1 MAPRQIY
8 VGWWGKVNRQ
18 ILVVGLPSAG
28 KTTFLAALWHVLH
41 SEEIPEA
48 LRLSSLSGDAEYLN
62 AIKDEWIQ
70 YAPVTRTSQQSERTI
85 QMSLLDPVSKAQC
98 ELTIPDL
105 SGETYRHQWTDR
117 LWTDAF
123 EKLAK
128 DASALLVFVHPN
140 QLIEPIEIAE
150 AKKYLP
156 EDGDDSHGEP
166 NQQSASVEPVW
177 EPERAASIVQLVDV
191 LQTISETLGRK
202 FRVAIVVSAWDLLK
216 DTKYKTPEQYIE
228 DKGSLLHQFLETNPE
243 LFESTIFGISAIGCS
258 LDDADA
264 KRDLQKKESAS
275 ERIKVVSGG
284 SSTHDITAPLKW
296 LLEW

>member
-1 MAPRQIY
+1 
-8 VGWWGKVNRQ
+8 VNRQ

-70 YAPVTRTSQQSERTI
+70 YAPVTRTSQQAERTI
-85 QMSLLDPVSKAQC
+85 QMNLLDPASKVEC

-117 LWTDAF
+117 IWTDAF
-123 EKLAK
+123 EKLARG
-128 DASALLVFVHPN
+128 ASSLLVFVHPN
-140 QLIEPIEIAE
+140 QLVEPIEIAE
-150 AKKYLP
+150 AQKYLP
-156 EDGDDSHGEP
+156 PDDGGDTKSEADT
-166 NQQSASVEPVW
+166 QTLVVEPVW
-177 EPERAASIVQLVDV
+177 EPERAASVVQLVDV
-191 LQTISETLGRK
+191 LQMLSETLSRQ
-202 FRVAIVVSAWDLLK
+202 FRVAVVVSAWDLLK
-216 DTKYKTPEQYIE
+216 DTKYKTPEQYVE
-228 DKGSLLHQFLETNPE
+228 EKVSFLQQFLETNPE
-243 LFESTIFGISAIGCS
+243 LFDFKIYGISAIGCS

-264 KRDLQKKESAS
+264 KKDLQKKENAS
-275 ERIKVVSGG
+275 ERIEVVTASG
-284 SSTHDITAPLKW
+284 STHDITAPLKW